1 MILVKFRQLRN
12 LVHFTNANEHDPLV
26 FCDWPITCNVINCRW
41 FGCFVRMLRWPWD
54 QSAWRCNQRSNFLKW
69 YTSLK
74 YSVVHG
80 KFDFLKIQ
88 EFTALNACQRHLKN
102 DLAEFVSRW
111 LWNSRKVHSGII
123 YFYVTTA
130 IDTVAYNQKVT
141 KNTEQSVSTIKYEQ
155 TFVEKLLRHTQPDNC
170 NNLWEALSESSSQ
183 SHSFPVSFTIIRNWS
198 FFNIFKQT
206 SWFIFED
213 CVIQE
218 IQSFAITVFNA
229 EQASPQQAV
238 QAWATFN

>member
-54 QSAWRCNQRSNFLKW
+54 QSAWRCNQRSNFLRW

-74 YSVVHG
+74 YNVVHG
-80 KFDFLKIQ
+80 KFNFLKIQ
-88 EFTALNACQRHLKN
+88 ELIALNTCQRHLKN
-102 DLAEFVSRW
+102 YLAEFVSRW

-130 IDTVAYNQKVT
+130 IDKGCVQSEGDQKYR
-141 KNTEQSVSTIKYEQ
+141 TIS
-155 TFVEKLLRHTQPDNC
+155 FDN
-170 NNLWEALSESSSQ
+170 
-183 SHSFPVSFTIIRNWS
+183 
-198 FFNIFKQT
+198 
-206 SWFIFED
+206 
-213 CVIQE
+213 
-218 IQSFAITVFNA
+218 
-229 EQASPQQAV
+229 
-238 QAWATFN
+238 